1 MVAFIGLGYANLARA
16 RIVNGHLLGL
26 YVLAVFVAMVAP
38 GPDMMFVLASGVR
51 GGPRV
56 GFLAAVG
63 VASSEVVHI
72 AAAAA
77 GLSALFAAAPAV
89 FATLR
94 FVGAAYL
101 AWLGVQALRSA
112 VRGGAFEKSAQTA
125 SPVSGRRAYLRGAVT
140 NLVNPKMITFSIA
153 FLPQFVDRG
162 IGHVPLQFLVLGAI
176 FLAFELLVDGSVGL
190 LAGRLRHTLLRRRRA
205 RQALDAGSGT
215 VMLALAGHLA
225 LERP

>member
-1 MVAFIGLGYANLARA
+1 
-16 RIVNGHLLGL
+16 VNGHLLTL
-26 YVLAVFVAMVAP
+26 YVVAVFVAMIAP

-77 GLSALFAAAPAV
+77 GLSALFATAPAA
-89 FATLR
+89 FTALR
-94 FVGAAYL
+94 IAGAAYL
-101 AWLGVQALRSA
+101 TWLGVQAVRSA
-112 VRGGAFEKSAQTA
+112 LRGGSLAAATSDPAPLA
-125 SPVSGRRAYLRGAVT
+125 GRAAYLRGALT
-140 NLVNPKMITFSIA
+140 NLVNPKMITFSVA

-162 IGHVPLQFLVLGAI
+162 AGHVPLQFLILGVI
-176 FLAFELLVDGSVGL
+176 FIAFELLVDGSVGL
-190 LAGRLRHTLLRRRRA
+190 LAGRLRQTLVRRRRA
-205 RQALDAGSGT
+205 RQALDAGSGA
-215 VMLALAGHLA
+215 VMLALAGRLA

>member
-1 MVAFIGLGYANLARA
+1 
-16 RIVNGHLLGL
+16 VNGHLLAL
-26 YVLAVFVAMVAP
+26 YVVAVFVAMVAP

-72 AAAAA
+72 AAAGA
-77 GLSALFAAAPAV
+77 GLSALFAAAPAA
-89 FATLR
+89 FTGLR
-94 FVGAAYL
+94 IVGAAYL
-101 AWLGVQALRSA
+101 TWLGVQAFRSA
-112 VRGGAFEKSAQTA
+112 WRGGSFHDPSLTA
-125 SPVSGRRAYLRGAVT
+125 TPLSGRRAYLRGALT
-140 NLVNPKMITFSIA
+140 NLLNPKMITFSVA

-162 IGHVPLQFLVLGAI
+162 IGHVPLQFGVLGAI

-190 LAGRLRHTLLRRRRA
+190 VAGRLRQTLVRRRRA
-205 RQALDAGSGT
+205 PQALDAASGT
-215 VMLALAGHLA
+215 VMLALAGRLA